1 MSKEFFPKLGDA
13 LAKRVVVF
21 AEIAIDNTGTAVR
34 AATREGEQTLFRP
47 TPPGQGLLPSLRDIP
62 AFRNEALKNNYAEL
76 SEVFTTQLDW
86 LLRNINKSGLTEQQL
101 ATMLSGLEKYL
112 TQWAEANND
121 EALLT
126 RAIDTVVEVIKVAYE
141 EKVGTKFKTKSRS
154 SNLLIQIYLWLYQD
168 SPLIVGLRQS
178 LVGGKDTA
186 SAEQVRDQ
194 AIKSTSIFPL
204 GALAQAVSG
213 KWNPESA
220 GSENAH
226 GLQKLI
232 GTGTNRYL
240 PEEYRSFLT
249 LALRLRPL
257 LDITEATTPE
267 EIAEIIES
275 LEIGTWS
282 LFDKVQGKIVDKPR
296 EVLMHLLVACLS
308 GLSPESAAR
317 FLALWAN
324 SGDLSKELTVA
335 TTKLPAYQARFLP
348 RIHPSIVQ
356 TPVGRVLAKGMQELV
371 ATPLCTLDQPVTLAN
386 IPPMVARIV
395 ARQLATA
402 KKPAIA
408 EQIIPFRSTATE
420 RQAAQVEKQSIA
432 KVYHQMVIG
441 LKELYQRIENQTSSS
456 YPEFILLLYFLV
468 ELLTPKK
475 SERED
480 DKIVAREELG
490 RFIIEVYQA
499 QNEAK
504 TVFDPALAQIQ
515 AYWPPDAVASMART
529 HLMSAAAK
537 LSFQDIT
544 ALHELDFELLYR
556 LTSFDQTLLAAVPA
570 PQSQKKE
577 LLQQQ
582 RVGKMLV
589 ALLGEILE
597 KHAGPCISGPLLRG
611 LIAASGLD
619 PHHRLLRKPDGD
631 HAITYTNGEIVLASA
646 AQTQTPDDTNTFAL
660 SPHHDSGVSFI
671 LEGILLQIRRFL
683 LKSGADQ
690 NDCNLQAF
698 WKVLRTRLAQEL
710 YAQVMGVTPVDVS
723 ELIEATEA
731 ARARITTVL
740 DMEIARI
747 KATKADLRAE
757 VIALQ
762 TKLFDDTAELAKKIR
777 ASAKDARSNNR
788 AEYLKLVATIVT
800 QLAAKTP
807 VELSGFFMR
816 LREVGE
822 LGMHDET
829 MRDLMARA
837 EKMTKELD
845 GLLQEDQLLLET
857 SLGVIQQNTA
867 AIEQQ
872 IAPLV
877 ARITALDLKQANLQ
891 TQSDDTAGH
900 ALAATLE
907 MIQMQNR
914 QELGVAQTQFATTI
928 IGPKLLSDFLPEQKQ
943 IATSG
948 S

>member
-1 MSKEFFPKLGDA
+1 MIKELLSELGDNA
-13 LAKRVVVF
+13 VKL
-21 AEIAIDNTGTAVR
+21 GTAVAKR
-34 AATREGEQTLFRP
+34 TIDSTEIGIQAARSSGERSFLRP
-47 TPPGQGLLPSLRDIP
+47 VPPGQGLLYGLRDIP
-62 AFRNEALKNNYAEL
+62 AFRSEALKDNDAEL
-76 SEVFTTQLDW
+76 SEVFATQLSW
-86 LLRNINKSGLTEQQL
+86 LLTHINKSGLTEPQL
-101 ATMLSGLEKYL
+101 AKMLSGLEKYL
-112 TQWAEANND
+112 TQWAEANQD
-121 EALLT
+121 EESLT
-126 RAIDTVVEVIKVAYE
+126 HAINIVVQVIKVAYE

-154 SNLLIQIYLWLYQD
+154 SNLLIQIDLWLYQD

-213 KWNPESA
+213 MWDPQPA
-220 GSENAH
+220 GGEGSQ
-226 GLQKLI
+226 GLHRLI
-232 GTGTNRYL
+232 GIGNKRHL
-240 PEEYRSFLT
+240 PEEYRNFLT
-249 LALRLRPL
+249 LALRLRPI
-257 LDITEATTPE
+257 LDITETTIAS
-267 EIAEIIES
+267 EIAKIITS

-282 LFDKVQGKIVDKPR
+282 LFHKVQRKIADKPR

-308 GLSPESAAR
+308 GLSPESTSR
-317 FLALWAN
+317 FLALWATA
-324 SGDLSKELTVA
+324 SDLSKELTVA
-335 TTKLPAYQARFLP
+335 TTKLPAYKAPFRP
-348 RIHPSIVQ
+348 RLHPSVAQ
-356 TPVGRVLAKGMQELV
+356 TPVGRALATGMQQLV
-371 ATPLCTLDQPVTLAN
+371 NTPLCTVDMPVTLAS
-386 IPPMVARIV
+386 IPPMVARIISG
-395 ARQLATA
+395 QLGVA
-402 KKPAIA
+402 KKPEIA
-408 EQIIPFRSTATE
+408 EQLIPFRSTAAE
-420 RQAAQVEKQSIA
+420 GQAAQVEMQSIA
-432 KVYHQMVIG
+432 RVYHRAVIG
-441 LKELYQRIENQTSSS
+441 LQELYQKIENHTSSS
-456 YPEFILLLYFLV
+456 NAEFILLLYFLV

-480 DKIVAREELG
+480 DKIVARAELG
-490 RFIIEVYQA
+490 KFIIEVYQTHD
-499 QNEAK
+499 EAK

-582 RVGKMLV
+582 RVGEMLV

-611 LIAASGLD
+611 LIAAGGLD

-747 KATKADLRAE
+747 KATKADLRTE

-928 IGPKLLSDFLPEQKQ
+928 IGPKLLGDFLPEQKQ